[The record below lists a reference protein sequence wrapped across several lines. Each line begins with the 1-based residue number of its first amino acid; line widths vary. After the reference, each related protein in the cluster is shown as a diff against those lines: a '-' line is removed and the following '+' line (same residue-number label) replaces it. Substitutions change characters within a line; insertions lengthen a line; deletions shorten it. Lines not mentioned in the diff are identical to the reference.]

1 MIEYKVGIIRNGKT
15 YLIKFIDN
23 EMYFPTTSY
32 WHKVMDKSDF
42 VQFSN
47 DFTLLEDQQDIVAY
61 EGEVTVWLKAKII
74 MDVINE

>member
-1 MIEYKVGIIRNGKT
+1 
-15 YLIKFIDN
+15 
-23 EMYFPTTSY
+23 MYFPTTSY